1 MSADPRAVQ
10 KGQLVG
16 GHAEHWQRVRP
27 RVRRMAVYRGTD
39 VGLPRHAL
47 GQLGS
52 DLDFHVH
59 QRPALLYLA
68 PGVQLVAEEAA
79 KTSVGP
85 GRPEDRA
92 TEPPGDFG

>member
-1 MSADPRAVQ
+1 MNVDPGAVQ

-27 RVRRMAVYRGTD
+27 RVRRLAIYRGAD
-39 VGLPRHAL
+39 VGLSRHAL

-52 DLDFHVH
+52 DLDFHVR
-59 QRPALLYLA
+59 QRAALLYLA
-68 PGVQLVAEEAA
+68 PGVQWVAEAAA
-79 KTSVGP
+79 KTAIGT

-92 TEPPGDFG
+92 TEPSGTFG